1 MAIVGEPCNVD
12 AHAKIPALFI
22 TILCPCCVYTCTV
35 QLYTL
40 TVTVQVSRL
49 PIRASYPSR
58 GHHTRTTHTHTTQSQ
73 MLNSGSLTKNW
84 FAHHHQNWT
93 SIERKLWSPYNP
105 MVPKQQHQNV
115 SKMSKGDAWNHKRL
129 RNIKLS
135 QVSVRESLCEFEDHW
150 GAYAPKSG
158 KKHILEIALN
168 T

>member
-1 MAIVGEPCNVD
+1 MQRRCSCQNLLYSSLFC
-12 AHAKIPALFI
+12 AHG
-22 TILCPCCVYTCTV
+22 CVYMCTLHTDCDCTV
-35 QLYTL
+35 VFPLWPL
-40 TVTVQVSRL
+40 G
-49 PIRASYPSR
+49 ASHPSR
-58 GHHTRTTHTHTTQSQ
+58 GHDTHTQHTTQSQ
-73 MLNSGSLTKNW
+73 MLSSGSLTKNW